1 MKGIVF
7 SSEPF
12 FGSRIRLLILTAPG
26 VTYPAEAL
34 GSHFY
39 GNGKWQSVKEAF
51 PDFSKD
57 IVSPQL
63 LREPGF
69 RFTSVGVSWEQFL
82 DETYDH
88 VDFVLFYNAETRKFH
103 EVSKG
108 NLLHQNPLFYAYS
121 FMEIEQNP
129 PLTETKRSDTMAQDK
144 LKTTIDNIHGLIST
158 GWTVAAISRGSNVNQ
173 ITLANIRDEKASRIS
188 DKVYQRIADFKALVD
203 AGKVQ
208 PPTRGRKGAG
218 KAVKSP
224 AQSVPASTKAKP
236 GPAKAAKPAAKT
248 MQSGGIINTNY
259 VPVNIT
265 ELQGV
270 IDRLIANFSGA
281 IAELESLKKQI
292 KM

>member
-39 GNGKWQSVKEAF
+39 GNGKWRPAKEPF
-51 PDFSKD
+51 PGFSKG
-57 IVSPQL
+57 IVSPEL
-63 LREPGF
+63 FLETGF
-69 RFTSVGVSWEQFL
+69 RFTSVGASWEQFL

-121 FMEIEQNP
+121 FMEIEQNNP
-129 PLTETKRSDTMAQDK
+129 PTEPTRSDTMPQDN
-144 LKTTIDNIHGLIST
+144 LKTTIDTIHTLLAA
-158 GWTVAAISRGSNVNQ
+158 GWTVSAISREAGVNQ
-173 ITLANIRDEKASRIS
+173 ITLANIRHEKATRIS
-188 DKVYQRIADFKALVD
+188 DKVYQRIADFKTRVD
-203 AGKVQ
+203 AGQVQ
-208 PPTRGRKGAG
+208 PATKGRKAA
-218 KAVKSP
+218 K
-224 AQSVPASTKAKP
+224 ASTAAPAKP
-236 GPAKAAKPAAKT
+236 KAPAAKPAARPAAK
-248 MQSGGIINTNY
+248 SGKQAGTASAIINTNY

-265 ELQGV
+265 ELQSV